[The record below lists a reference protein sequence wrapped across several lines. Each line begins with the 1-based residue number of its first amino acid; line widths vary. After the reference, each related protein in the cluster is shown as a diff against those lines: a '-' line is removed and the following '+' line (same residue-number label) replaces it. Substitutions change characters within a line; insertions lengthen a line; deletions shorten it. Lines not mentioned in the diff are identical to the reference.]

1 MWENPESAPHQ
12 LVCANLQARRTA
24 DLVVSDWELGRIPNK
39 ISLDKRDRIRFDLAP
54 THCSAPLRH
63 RGGRGEAPTMAS
75 TPRFPW
81 FPAPDPHGEAS
92 PEGLVAAAAA
102 PLLGRLLRRRCGD
115 HLRLLLVCSASPD
128 AYHLGALHRIRD
140 ICTTSILLFFLWGN
154 ESEFLDKGK
163 LQSNTSRGNRLKG
176 RLWTNA
182 LLVVNILAYVA
193 QVATHGRLLL
203 WGAKVNSLIDKG
215 QIWRL
220 ITSSLLHANV
230 AHLMINC
237 YSLNSIGP
245 VVEQLSGP
253 RRFLA
258 VYFTSALASS
268 VMSYR
273 LSKLP
278 AVGAS
283 GAIFGL
289 VGSYAVFLLRHRK
302 LLGDGKQE
310 LQHIAHVITLNMV
323 LGLLSRGIDNWGHMG
338 GLLGGAAL
346 SWLIGPAWHFQYR
359 SDDGRLVF
367 ADAAPIFKFFGRK
380 KLR

>member
-1 MWENPESAPHQ
+1 
-12 LVCANLQARRTA
+12 
-24 DLVVSDWELGRIPNK
+24 
-39 ISLDKRDRIRFDLAP
+39 
-54 THCSAPLRH
+54 
-63 RGGRGEAPTMAS
+63 MAS
-75 TPRFPW
+75 TPPLPW
-81 FPAPDPHGEAS
+81 FAAPDPHGEAS
-92 PEGLVAAAAA
+92 PEGLVAAAVA
-102 PLLGRLLRRRCGD
+102 PRLGRLLRRRCGD

-140 ICTTSILLFFLWGN
+140 IWFRRPKLLKRYSLLETLEHAFSAPHPYCFSFFGGN

-220 ITSSLLHANV
+220 ITSSVLHANV

-268 VMSYR
+268 VMSYQ